1 MVKGL
6 QLLRQRET
14 NQFSGTEGKNTELST
29 VAGHAGQSVS
39 EQPLPRHLCHLPE
52 TQPVQER
59 PQPGRGA
66 RATWDN
72 GGGRRSA
79 SRCLRAGLCSQLASQ
94 LSSLASES
102 EEGQRCPHPAGSRA
116 PGEED
121 RAEVGGARLEA
132 RASEDCGPH
141 SQGG

>member
-39 EQPLPRHLCHLPE
+39 EQPLPRHLYHLPE

-72 GGGRRSA
+72 GGGWRSA

-121 RAEVGGARLEA
+121 RAEVGGVRLEA